1 MLLDLID
8 LSKLRRSIAYGL
20 MLVALFVLQD
30 MVLVRIPVLG
40 VRPMLVPSAVV
51 AVGLFEGGL
60 WGGMVGLVAGIFSD
74 IAYANSVALFTVLLP
89 TAGFFTGV
97 LGKYMLHKGLV
108 SFIALSLL
116 TLAVIALCQMFPF
129 LFFLDEDVRAFRA
142 ALLGSGGDWPV
153 WRTGLIQVLYS
164 LILGMIVYVPCKLIA
179 SRPMGR

>member
-20 MLVALFVLQD
+20 MLVVLFVLQD

-74 IAYANSVALFTVLLP
+74 IAYANSVALFTVLLR
-89 TAGFFTGV
+89 
-97 LGKYMLHKGLV
+97 KYMLHKGLV